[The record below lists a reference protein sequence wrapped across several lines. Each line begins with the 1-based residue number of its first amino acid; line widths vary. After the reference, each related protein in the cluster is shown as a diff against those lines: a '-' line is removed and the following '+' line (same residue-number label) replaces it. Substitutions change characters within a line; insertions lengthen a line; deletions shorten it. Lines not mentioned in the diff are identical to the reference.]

1 LLYGQVLYPP
11 ELTGGACQK
20 IANVAKKLLEKL
32 SATRP
37 QPLKHRCAIPVRVHG
52 ACRARRVPR
61 AQPIA
66 VAAGYPA
73 AWLNAKVAVTMR
85 IAKRDQCNKANKKGP
100 SSLEIRMLG
109 PSPRMPHLC
118 EKALHSGFALYD
130 ALKAE
135 WDQRLTR
142 QKFWSHAALCSRAR
156 SFVSAVI
163 NSRSLARTSLYK
175 RVSLGG

>member
-1 LLYGQVLYPP
+1 MLYGQVLYPP

-142 QKFWSHAALCSRAR
+142 QKILVSCGAVFPCEIIRQR
-156 SFVSAVI
+156 SDQ
-163 NSRSLARTSLYK
+163 LT
-175 RVSLGG
+175 